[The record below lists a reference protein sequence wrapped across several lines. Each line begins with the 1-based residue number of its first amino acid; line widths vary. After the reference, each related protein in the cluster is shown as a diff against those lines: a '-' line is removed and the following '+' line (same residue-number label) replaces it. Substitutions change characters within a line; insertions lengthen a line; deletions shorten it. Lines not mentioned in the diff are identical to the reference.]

1 MNIRWYSKDDLLKS
15 ILNQI
20 KKVDVVLDIGCG
32 IIPQEYMI
40 PKVHICCEPFIQ
52 YLECLKNNVD
62 NAKDRSYVFINAGWS
77 EVIKIFPEKSVDS
90 IFILDVVEHLDK
102 NEGMNLLKETEKI
115 ARKQIIVFT
124 PLGFLP
130 QKHDDSNDAWGLEG
144 SEWQEHKSGW
154 LPDDFDDKWEIYAAK
169 EFHYESDV
177 YVKFPEPYGA
187 FFAIKNIK
195 GNIELPL
202 TSIITPV
209 FNNEK
214 YIEQVIKSVIN
225 QDYENIEFIL
235 LDDGSSDR
243 SSDIIKKYENYVIY
257 DKHEHMGEVLTIN
270 KGLSLANGE
279 IICVVSPDAP
289 LYLNAVSKIVESLV
303 FNKDAVAAYP
313 NYNIIGEDGQ
323 IIKNINTCEYD
334 YAYMLRWHQCIPGPG
349 TFFRRKLL
357 EAVGGMDICFKYLA
371 DFDFWLRAGLLGKF
385 VRIPFT
391 LATLRSKE
399 DVLTKNLKETEKAC
413 EHVKLIDKFYS
424 MQNIPETLLSYKKE
438 AYSSAYY
445 NSLADH
451 KKSNIFRRLYYVL
464 KAIMYYPKNFS
475 NGGKYK
481 LSSLLSYLFP
491 KSIFNFLRLT
501 YRKFKK
507 LNKKN

>member
-1 MNIRWYSKDDLLKS
+1 MNIHWYTKDDLLKS
-15 ILNQI
+15 IVNQI

-32 IIPQEYMI
+32 IIPQEYI
-40 PKVHICCEPFIQ
+40 KPKVHICCDPFIQ
-52 YLECLKNNVD
+52 YLECLRNNVD
-62 NAKDRSYVFINAGWS
+62 NGKDRSYVFINAGWS

-90 IFILDVVEHLDK
+90 IFVLDVVEHLDK
-102 NEGMNLLKETEKI
+102 NEGMNLLRETEKI
-115 ARKQIIVFT
+115 AREQIIVFT

-130 QKHDDSNDAWGLEG
+130 QKHKDGKDAWGLEG

-154 LPDDFDDKWEIYAAK
+154 LPEDFDDKWEIYAAK

-195 GNIELPL
+195 GNKELPL

-235 LDDGSSDR
+235 LDDGSSDG
-243 SSDIIKKYENYVIY
+243 SSDIIKKYENHVIY
-257 DKHEHMGEVLTIN
+257 DKHDHMGEVLTVN
-270 KGLSLANGE
+270 KGLSMASGG
-279 IICVVSPDAP
+279 IIGVVSPDAP

-313 NYNIIGEDGQ
+313 DYNIIDEDGQ
-323 IIKNINTCEYD
+323 IIENISTCEYD

-349 TFFRRKLL
+349 TFFRKELL
-357 EAVGGMDICFKYLA
+357 EDLKGRDTHFKHLS
-371 DFDFWLRAGLLGKF
+371 DFDFWLRAGLSGKF
-385 VRIPFT
+385 VRVPFT
-391 LATLRSKE
+391 LATLRHKE
-399 DVLTKNLKETEKAC
+399 DVLTKNSKETEKAY
-413 EHVKLIDKFYS
+413 EDVKLVDKFYS
-424 MQNIPETLLSYKKE
+424 LQNIPETLLFYKKE

-445 NSLADH
+445 NSLADY
-451 KKSNIFRRLYYVL
+451 KKSNIFRKLYYALRAVT
-464 KAIMYYPKNFS
+464 YYPKNFS

-481 LSSLLSYLFP
+481 ISSLLYYLFP
-491 KSIFNFLRLT
+491 IKIYKFLKSA
-501 YRKFKK
+501 YGKFKK
-507 LNKKN
+507 K